1 MPAVFRSFGSEA
13 ASGMTAVEGSEE
25 LRVGPADRLSWVGS
39 QWSRRVPRGSVA
51 TTQWRRRPIML
62 ALSLLVVVTSAAVFS
77 DSYAHARRLTP
88 VLEVAAPVRQGQ
100 VIVPSDLSEADVEVG
115 RSVSVVAAG
124 QAGTVVGARAAV
136 PLTPGELLSSAEL
149 TRSTPLAAG
158 DAEVGVV
165 AGDGQ
170 LPSAGL
176 ASGETVMVVETS
188 PPGAPAASGSTAPGL
203 AAGTAAVGTPAA
215 VGTTTASGAGGSE
228 SVVLV
233 PAAQVV
239 DVREGASGS
248 GSTAATLVS
257 LVVPAAAAPSVAVA
271 AAADEVA
278 LVLLPSPGSSSAGQ
292 GGSGG
297 A

>member
-100 VIVPSDLSEADVEVG
+100 VIVASDLSEADVEVG

-165 AGDGQ
+165 AADGQ

-176 ASGETVMVVETS
+176 TPGETVMVVETS

-215 VGTTTASGAGGSE
+215 SGVGGSE

>member
-77 DSYAHARRLTP
+77 DSYAHARQLTP

-100 VIVPSDLSEADVEVG
+100 VIVASDLSEADVEVG

-165 AGDGQ
+165 AADGQ

-176 ASGETVMVVETS
+176 TPGETVMVVETS

-215 VGTTTASGAGGSE
+215 SGVGGSE

>member
-39 QWSRRVPRGSVA
+39 QWSRRVPRGGVA

-77 DSYAHARRLTP
+77 DSYAHARQLTP

-100 VIVPSDLSEADVEVG
+100 VIVASDLSEADVEVG

-176 ASGETVMVVETS
+176 TPGETVMVVETS

-215 VGTTTASGAGGSE
+215 SGVGGSE

>member
-39 QWSRRVPRGSVA
+39 QLSRRVPRGGVA

-100 VIVPSDLSEADVEVG
+100 VIVASDLSEADVEVG

-165 AGDGQ
+165 AADGQ

-176 ASGETVMVVETS
+176 TPGETVMVVETS

-215 VGTTTASGAGGSE
+215 SGVGGSE

>member
-77 DSYAHARRLTP
+77 DSYAHARQLTP

-100 VIVPSDLSEADVEVG
+100 VIVASDLSEADVEVG

-136 PLTPGELLSSAEL
+136 PLAPGELLSSAEL

-176 ASGETVMVVETS
+176 TPGETVMVVETS

-215 VGTTTASGAGGSE
+215 SGVGGSE

>member
-39 QWSRRVPRGSVA
+39 QWSRRVPRGGVA

-100 VIVPSDLSEADVEVG
+100 VIVASDLSEADVEVG

-176 ASGETVMVVETS
+176 TPGETVMVVETS

-215 VGTTTASGAGGSE
+215 SGVGGSE

>member
-1 MPAVFRSFGSEA
+1 MAEPAVTRFLHGEA
-13 ASGMTAVEGSEE
+13 ARGMTT
-25 LRVGPADRLSWVGS
+25 VGGREDLKVGAADRLNWVAS
-39 QWSRRVPRGSVA
+39 QRSRRLAREGVA
-51 TTQWRRRPIML
+51 TTQWRRRPVML

-100 VIVPSDLSEADVEVG
+100 VIVASDLSEADVEVG
-115 RSVSVVAAG
+115 RSVSVVAAD
-124 QAGTVVGARAAV
+124 QVSTVVGARAVV
-136 PLTPGELLSSAEL
+136 PLAPGELLSSAEL
-149 TRSTPLAAG
+149 TRSAPLAAG

-165 AGDGQ
+165 AADGQ

-176 ASGETVMVVETS
+176 APGDTVMVVETS
-188 PPGAPAASGSTAPGL
+188 PPGAPVASGSAAAGLAPG
-203 AAGTAAVGTPAA
+203 ATTSS
-215 VGTTTASGAGGSE
+215 GTTTSSGAGGSE
-228 SVVLV
+228 SLVLV

-271 AAADEVA
+271 AAANEVA
-278 LVLLPSPGSSSAGQ
+278 LVLLPSSGSSAASQ

>member
-77 DSYAHARRLTP
+77 DSYAHARQLTP

-100 VIVPSDLSEADVEVG
+100 VIVASDLSEADVEVG

-176 ASGETVMVVETS
+176 TPGETVMVVETS

-215 VGTTTASGAGGSE
+215 SGVGGSE